1 MVIEMENIFGKYAGV
16 GAVGVILALAVS
28 GAQAAD
34 YCTNKYAASASA
46 TQAKFDPQLTSVY
59 AEIKRVQEAGLDPDK
74 YLVEY
79 RGELVTLVQK
89 ANNIA
94 VSYRTEMSQA
104 SGEAEGCAA
113 AIAPAN
119 LLVNG
124 VIKTYAI
131 WATYGLALLL
141 PDRMTNVDV
150 GEIAHGKPF
159 GGDHALVPEVR
170 EFILR
175 GDRGTIAN
183 IVRDPWRCV
192 TFQRKC

>member
-1 MVIEMENIFGKYAGV
+1 MVIEMENIFSKYAGV

-46 TQAKFDPQLTSVY
+46 TQAKFDPLLTSVY
-59 AEIKRVQEAGLDPDK
+59 AEIKRVQEAGLDP
-74 YLVEY
+74 
-79 RGELVTLVQK
+79 
-89 ANNIA
+89 A
-94 VSYRTEMSQA
+94 
-104 SGEAEGCAA
+104 
-113 AIAPAN
+113 
-119 LLVNG
+119 
-124 VIKTYAI
+124 IKTYAI

-159 GGDHALVPEVR
+159 GGDHAIAPEVR
-170 EFILR
+170 EFILG

-183 IVRDPWRCV
+183 IVRDPWRCA